1 MPVRLGLAAGL
12 IGVLGATPVLGIAPA
27 YADGSDCS
35 QIRSD
40 TASEPTTTPSEALA
54 SLQIARAQ
62 QLLAD
67 RGTAAGRGQT
77 VAVLD
82 SGVAPALR
90 VIDSHLTAR
99 TQSID
104 DAQGTALAGLI
115 MGLASEGPA
124 GAAEDESDP
133 PTIGIAPAAAVV
145 DVQVYDALVPDD
157 GQAGVELPRVVA
169 GLEWVAAN
177 ARRLSIDVANVS
189 VTLRSPDPT
198 LETAVRAV
206 RDAGVIVVASAGDL
220 PAAEEAGSEVFLDE
234 EGQIRP
240 GIDARDYVWPAGYDD
255 VVAVSASA
263 PPGEDSAAS
272 VLQNSQIDIAVPTAG
287 GVSYGL
293 NGATCALPETS
304 SRTAAAQISGILAL
318 IKSAYPKESNEQIL
332 ARLYGT
338 ATGGGS
344 RASAGVDPTHDLR
357 SGAGIAQPVE
367 ALLRP
372 LSPRKDGSVDS
383 VDIAEEIADA
393 VVAADEPDVL
403 AQVREDAVWFG
414 LLAGGL
420 LAVALL
426 LRPVLSRRR

>member
-12 IGVLGATPVLGIAPA
+12 IGVLGATPVLGIVPA

-40 TASEPTTTPSEALA
+40 TVSEPTTTPSEALR

-62 QLLAD
+62 QLLTD
-67 RGTAAGRGQT
+67 RGAAAGRGQT
-77 VAVLD
+77 VALLD
-82 SGVAPALR
+82 SGVVPAR
-90 VIDSHLTAR
+90 WVVDRHLTAN
-99 TQSID
+99 TPIIED
-104 DAQGTALAGLI
+104 YQGTVLAGLI
-115 MGLASEGPA
+115 VGPAPERPA
-124 GAAEDESDP
+124 GAVEDETAP
-133 PTIGIAPAAAVV
+133 PTIGIAPAAEVV

-198 LETAVRAV
+198 LEAAVRAV
-206 RDAGVIVVASAGDL
+206 VDAGVIVVASAGDL

-240 GIDARDYVWPAGYDD
+240 GIDARDYAWPAGYDD

-293 NGATCALPETS
+293 NGETCALPETS
-304 SRTAAAQISGILAL
+304 SRTAAAQVSGILAL

-357 SGAGIAQPVE
+357 TGAGIAQPVE

-383 VDIAEEIADA
+383 VDIAAEKADA
-393 VVAADEPDVL
+393 VVPADEPDVL